1 MNIFDLGLRALLA
14 GEEGL
19 TFQRFKVA
27 LAILSESVGR
37 SRPSVYVP
45 ELDNSQGAENPMHAL
60 AAIEFLQLFVERVKA
75 QSLSVERANSQPEAQ
90 PAAAES

>member
-27 LAILSESVGR
+27 LAILSDRKSV
-37 SRPSVYVP
+37 V
-45 ELDNSQGAENPMHAL
+45 
-60 AAIEFLQLFVERVKA
+60 
-75 QSLSVERANSQPEAQ
+75 
-90 PAAAES
+90 